1 MEIERVEILAVSIP
15 YIKPTRTRRGG
26 TRVGHHVIVRLSTDE
41 GVTGVGE
48 SSTLGVA
55 GEAKQRTIVAQLEK
69 FVAQFVLGEDPF
81 DIEKIMSHFLPEALG
96 YGLEES
102 TTVTALGSVGDALY
116 DIMGK
121 RAGVS
126 VCKLLGGMVRD
137 KIGVGR
143 SLSIKAPEEVAED
156 AVRLK
161 EMGYKLLTIKV
172 GADPDADIKR
182 VAAVRKAVGDDFPLE
197 VDANQGYNPAIAIRT
212 IRRMEE
218 YNILNVEQP
227 CPGWDLDGMAEI
239 ARAIDTPVIADESV
253 SSPSAVLEIIK
264 RRAADIICLKPARD
278 GGLYFSKKMAAA
290 AELADVGISLG
301 SAHPFGVGASALHQ
315 FVASTAWASTPIGY
329 GRPQE
334 RVVDDIITE
343 TIPME
348 NGEVT
353 VLDKPGLGVELDDGK
368 VKQYAAG
375 PAVVISK

>member
-1 MEIERVEILAVSIP
+1 MKIDRMEILPVSIP
-15 YIKPTRTRRGG
+15 YLRPTRTSRGG
-26 TRVGHHVIVRLSTDE
+26 TSIGHHVIVRLVTDE
-41 GVTGVGE
+41 GLSGIGE
-48 SSTLGVA
+48 SSTLGVT
-55 GEAKQRTIVAQLEK
+55 GEAQQRKIAAELEK
-69 FVAQFVLGEDPF
+69 YLAQFVLGQDPF
-81 DIEKIMSHFLPEALG
+81 DIEKIMGHFQRQALG
-96 YGLEES
+96 SEGRV
-102 TTVTALGSVGDALY
+102 TVTALGSVGDALY
-116 DIMGK
+116 DLMGK
-121 RAGVS
+121 RTGVS
-126 VCKLLGGMVRD
+126 VCKFLGGMVRD

-143 SLSIKAPEEVAED
+143 SLSIKPPEEMADD
-156 AVRLK
+156 AVRMK

-172 GADPDADIKR
+172 GTDPDADITR
-182 VAAVRKAVGDDFPLE
+182 VATVRKAVGDVFPLE
-197 VDANQGYNPAIAIRT
+197 VDANQGYNPAIAIKT

-239 ARAIDTPVIADESV
+239 ARAIDTPIIADESV
-253 SSPSAVLEIIK
+253 TSPAAVLEIIK

-290 AELADVGISLG
+290 AELADIGISLG

-334 RVVDDIITE
+334 RVVDDIIRE

-353 VLDKPGLGVELDDGK
+353 VLDKPGLGVELDEGK
-368 VKQYAAG
+368 VKQYAAS
-375 PAVVISK
+375 PAIIILR